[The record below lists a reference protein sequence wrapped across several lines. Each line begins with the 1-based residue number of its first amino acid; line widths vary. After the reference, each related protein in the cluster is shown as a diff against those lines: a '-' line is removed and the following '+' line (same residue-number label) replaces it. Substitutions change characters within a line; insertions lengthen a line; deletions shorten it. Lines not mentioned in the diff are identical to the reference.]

1 MALIRLDVNAN
12 MDEVNSFLEKADAA
26 TVNLANHAVA
36 KASKNTRSGARQI
49 EGSLLDV
56 GKGNRNTFNYKGK
69 GGWRKRVTE
78 SHWDPQGKVFKTD
91 NRMMG
96 KKRRKVSNNPDKH
109 YQLEYFKFTAS
120 ANVNKG
126 NFVASADT
134 TSLLA
139 NLHDQSVSFPRGS
152 VFFSNGTKWGRFRP
166 GGTRSGKGIMT
177 KFLARANSTFPQS
190 EREAISYWEKEIK
203 EAEKG

>member
-1 MALIRLDVNAN
+1 MALIRLDVNAE
-12 MDEVNSFLEKADAA
+12 MSEVNSFLEKADAA

-36 KASKNTRSGARQI
+36 KASKNT
-49 EGSLLDV
+49 
-56 GKGNRNTFNYKGK
+56 T
-69 GGWRKRVTE
+69 
-78 SHWDPQGKVFKTD
+78 
-91 NRMMG
+91 
-96 KKRRKVSNNPDKH
+96 
-109 YQLEYFKFTAS
+109 S

-190 EREAISYWEKEIK
+190 EREAISYWEKEIR